1 MHFASRLGLDLTSV
15 RGIPAKR
22 DDRIKRLSQLVTP
35 APDARDAEIAALKA
49 RVAELEALLRNAV
62 TKPVTESNAE
72 PVTPVTQQSEA
83 RTKLTPAEKQRR
95 YRERQKNKNSPS
107 V

>member
-15 RGIPAKR
+15 RGIPESR
-22 DDRIKRLSQLVTP
+22 DSRIKKLSALVTP
-35 APDARDAEIAALKA
+35 GPDARDAEIAALKA
-49 RVAELEALLRNAV
+49 RVAELEALLRSAV
-62 TKPVTESNAE
+62 TQPVTESNAE
-72 PVTPVTQQSEA
+72 PVTQRSEV

-95 YRERQKNKNSPS
+95 YRERQKNKNSSS